1 MVDVVESLSERT
13 VYGLA
18 GQTTE
23 EAALPW
29 VTLGSETQRIEDKG
43 HSLYWKT
50 KQNQTHIA
58 NLGVKSAFQ

>member
-43 HSLYWKT
+43 HSLY
-50 KQNQTHIA
+50 
-58 NLGVKSAFQ
+58 